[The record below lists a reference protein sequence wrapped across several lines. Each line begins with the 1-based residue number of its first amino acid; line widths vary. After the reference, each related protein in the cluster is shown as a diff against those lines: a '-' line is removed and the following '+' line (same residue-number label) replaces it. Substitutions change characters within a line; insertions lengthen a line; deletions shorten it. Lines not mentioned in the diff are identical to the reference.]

1 MASTVGVEPVERAEQ
16 LGGLRLA
23 AGYVAVLGFLVAAI
37 AVSLS
42 AGHHRHAAPAV
53 AGFYSSSAACLGKS
67 FKLEQSGE
75 FVDLGGGPSGKL
87 RLRGG
92 HLKGTAHC
100 LGGATAALDL
110 AVAGKQLTGQ
120 IGGTAVTATFTDPLP
135 APGASLKPPP
145 KRTSEQTFG

>member
-1 MASTVGVEPVERAEQ
+1 MASTVGVEPLERVEP
-16 LGGLRLA
+16 LGGVRLV

-37 AVSLS
+37 TVSLS

-53 AGFYSSSAACLGKS
+53 AGFYGSSSACLGKS
-67 FKLEQSGE
+67 FRLDQSGE

-87 RLRGG
+87 RLRGD

-100 LGGATAALDL
+100 LGGTAAALDL
-110 AVAGKQLTGQ
+110 AVAGKVLRGT

-135 APGASLKPPP
+135 
-145 KRTSEQTFG
+145 